1 MCKKIFIFPLKY
13 LILIDT
19 LWGKLI
25 FLIKRGEKMTKADI
39 VDLVFE
45 KMQDVNKKQVTDWVE
60 MVFGTLKDTLSHGED
75 IKISGFGNF
84 KLRSKKARMGR
95 NPRTG
100 EPVEITARK
109 VLTFRPSDILR
120 EIINKG
126 SSANNPFAVE
136 TGQSRDPGDAGM
148 GNPFSQQ

>member
-1 MCKKIFIFPLKY
+1 
-13 LILIDT
+13 
-19 LWGKLI
+19 
-25 FLIKRGEKMTKADI
+25 MTKADI

-60 MVFGTLKDTLSHGED
+60 EVFAVIKDTLTTGED

-84 KLRSKKARMGR
+84 KLRSKNSRMGR

-120 EIINKG
+120 EIINSGASEK
-126 SSANNPFAVE
+126 
-136 TGQSRDPGDAGM
+136 
-148 GNPFSQQ
+148 NPFSQEHIGTSLF

>member
-1 MCKKIFIFPLKY
+1 
-13 LILIDT
+13 
-19 LWGKLI
+19 
-25 FLIKRGEKMTKADI
+25 MTKADI

-60 MVFGTLKDTLSHGED
+60 VVFATLKDTMANGED

-84 KLRSKKARMGR
+84 KLREKKSRMGR

-100 EPVEITARK
+100 EPVEITSRK

-126 SSANNPFAVE
+126 SSAGTNPFAVDSSSSE
-136 TGQSRDPGDAGM
+136 GESS
-148 GNPFSQQ
+148 GNPFS

>member
-1 MCKKIFIFPLKY
+1 
-13 LILIDT
+13 
-19 LWGKLI
+19 
-25 FLIKRGEKMTKADI
+25 MTKADI

-60 MVFGTLKDTLSHGED
+60 MVFGTLKDTLAYGED

-84 KLRSKKARMGR
+84 KLRTKKARMGR

-100 EPVEITARK
+100 EQVEITARK

-126 SSANNPFAVE
+126 SSVNNPFAVE
-136 TGQSRDPGDAGM
+136 TGQSKDPENTGM

>member
-1 MCKKIFIFPLKY
+1 
-13 LILIDT
+13 
-19 LWGKLI
+19 
-25 FLIKRGEKMTKADI
+25 MTKADI

-60 MVFGTLKDTLSHGED
+60 VVFATLKDTMARGED

-84 KLRSKKARMGR
+84 KLRQKKSRMGR

-126 SSANNPFAVE
+126 SSAGTNPFAPE
-136 TGQSRDPGDAGM
+136 NSGDSSAS
-148 GNPFSQQ
+148 GNPFSQ